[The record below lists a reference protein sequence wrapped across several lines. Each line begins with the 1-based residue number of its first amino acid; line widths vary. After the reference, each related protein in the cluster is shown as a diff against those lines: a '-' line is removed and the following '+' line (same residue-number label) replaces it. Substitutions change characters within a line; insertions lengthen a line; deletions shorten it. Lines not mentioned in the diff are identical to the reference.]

1 MMGLSRSSGK
11 LLSHW
16 EYFTELAE
24 DALNTSL
31 GSRQKQRLYGSQLPK
46 LLGKLNADDTL
57 MLAQI
62 YATQTFIEPANLLT
76 HLFEVEQVVASRT
89 GTGLKLAIS
98 GKYSGQ
104 RTTFEVPIHAA

>member
-16 EYFTELAE
+16 DHFIELAE
-24 DALNTSL
+24 DALSTAL
-31 GSRQKQRLYGSQLPK
+31 GSRQKQRLYGSKLPR

-57 MLAQI
+57 MFAQI
-62 YATQTFIEPANLLT
+62 YATETFIEPANLLT

-89 GTGLKLAIS
+89 DTGLRLAIT
-98 GKYSGQ
+98 GKYKGQ
-104 RTTFEVPIHAA
+104 RTAFEVPIHAT